1 MPVPRRKSARAIALA
16 AGVLVLGL
24 AGCGGEDAAAPGA
37 AGTPAS
43 DKKIT
48 VYSGRSE
55 NLVKPLLEK
64 FTRQTGIAAE
74 ARYAGTA
81 AMASQLLEEGDR
93 SPADVFFAQDAGALG
108 AVAKK
113 GMFAPLG
120 EDVVNKVPQTYR
132 AKGGEWV
139 GVSARS
145 RVLVYNPDLVPA
157 AQLPASVFDLTKPE
171 WKGKVGVAP
180 TNASFQAFV
189 TAIAVQHGEAKAKEF
204 LAGLKAN
211 DPQVR
216 ESNAP
221 IVEEVDTGKLAA
233 GLVNH
238 YYLGEVSREQGK
250 TPEAMKAKL
259 HFFPDGDTGALVN
272 VAGVGVL
279 KKAAQDPDVRAFV
292 DYLLGTEAQT
302 YFVEQTYEYPVVAG
316 VPAPAYVPALSS
328 LTAPAVD
335 LNDLDQLEATIAL
348 IKESGL
354 VP

>member
-1 MPVPRRKSARAIALA
+1 MPAPTRRSLLTLACAGLLAIGLA
-16 AGVLVLGL
+16 A
-24 AGCGGEDAAAPGA
+24 CGGEEDGTSGTSA
-37 AGTPAS
+37 TPAS

-55 NLVKPLLEK
+55 SLVKPLLEK
-64 FTRQTGIAAE
+64 FTQQSGITVE
-74 ARYAGTA
+74 ARYAATA
-81 AMASQLLEEGDR
+81 AMASQLLEEGDK

-113 GMFAPLG
+113 GMFAPLPNEVTG
-120 EDVVNKVPQTYR
+120 QVPESYR
-132 AKGGEWV
+132 ARGGEWV
-139 GVSARS
+139 GVTARS

-157 AQLPASVFDLTKPE
+157 AQLPASVFDLTGPA

-189 TAIAVQHGEAKAKEF
+189 TAIRVQHGDAKATEF

-216 ESNAP
+216 DGNAK
-221 IVEEVDTGKLAA
+221 IVEEVEAGTLAA

-238 YYLGEVSREQGK
+238 YYLGEIAKERGK
-250 TPEAMKAKL
+250 TPETMKAKL
-259 HFFPDGDTGALVN
+259 HFFPNGDTGALVN

-279 KKAAQDPDVRAFV
+279 KKAAADPDVRAFV
-292 DYLLGTEAQT
+292 DYLLGAEAQA
-302 YFVEQTYEYPVVAG
+302 YFAEQTFEYPVIPGAA
-316 VPAPAYVPALSS
+316 APAYVPPLAS
-328 LTAPAVD
+328 LKVPAVD

-348 IKESGL
+348 IKSSGL

>member
-1 MPVPRRKSARAIALA
+1 MPAPRKILLALA
-16 AGVLVLGL
+16 AGVLAVGL
-24 AGCGGEDAAAPGA
+24 AGCGGDEAETPEPG
-37 AGTPAS
+37 TEPAS

-64 FTRQTGIAAE
+64 FTQQTGITVE

-93 SPADVFFAQDAGALG
+93 SPADAFFAQDAGALG
-108 AVAKK
+108 AVAKND
-113 GMFAPLG
+113 MFAPLPD
-120 EDVVNKVPQTYR
+120 EVTAKVPDAYR
-132 AKGGEWV
+132 AKNGAWV
-139 GVSARS
+139 GVTARA
-145 RVLVYNPDLVPA
+145 RVVVYNPDLVPA

-180 TNASFQAFV
+180 TNASFQAFITAV
-189 TAIAVQHGEAKAKEF
+189 TVQHGEAKAKEF

-211 DPQVR
+211 DAKVY
-216 ESNAP
+216 EGNAT
-221 IVEEVDTGKLAA
+221 IVQDVDAGKLAT

-238 YYLGEVSREQGK
+238 YYLGEMSKEQGK
-250 TPEAMKAKL
+250 TPETMKAKL
-259 HFFPDGDTGALVN
+259 HYFPNGDSGGLVN

-279 KKAAQDPDVRAFV
+279 KKAAEDPDVRTFV

-302 YFVEQTYEYPVVAG
+302 YFAEETFEYPVVAG
-316 VPAPAYVPALSS
+316 VPAPAYAPALDT
-328 LTAPAVD
+328 LTVPGVD

-348 IKESGL
+348 IKDSGL
-354 VP
+354 LP

>member
-1 MPVPRRKSARAIALA
+1 MPVPRKIILA
-16 AGVLVLGL
+16 AVAGVLGLAL
-24 AGCGGEDAAAPGA
+24 AGCGGDDADSSAGA
-37 AGTPAS
+37 PAS

-64 FTRQTGIAAE
+64 FTQQTGIAVE

-81 AMASQLLEEGDR
+81 AMASQLLEEGAK
-93 SPADVFFAQDAGALG
+93 SPADAFFAQDAGALG

-113 GMFAPLG
+113 DLFAPLPD
-120 EDVVNKVPQTYR
+120 EVLQKVPAPYR
-132 AKGGEWV
+132 AKNGAWV
-139 GVSARS
+139 GVTARS
-145 RVLVYNPDLVPA
+145 RVAVYNPDLVPA

-171 WKGKVGVAP
+171 WKGKVGIAP

-189 TAIAVQHGEAKAKEF
+189 TAITVQHGEAKAKEF
-204 LAGLKAN
+204 LAGLKSN
-211 DPQVR
+211 DAKIYDG
-216 ESNAP
+216 NAP
-221 IVEEVDTGKLAA
+221 IVEDVDGGKLPV

-238 YYLGEVSREQGK
+238 YYVGEIAKEQGK
-250 TPEAMKAKL
+250 TPETMKAKL
-259 HFFPDGDTGALVN
+259 HFFPNGDTGALVN

-279 KKAAQDPDVRAFV
+279 KKAAQDPDVRTFV

-302 YFVEQTYEYPVVAG
+302 YFAEETFEYPVVAG
-316 VPAPAYVPALSS
+316 VPGPAYAPALDT
-328 LTAPAVD
+328 LTVPAVD